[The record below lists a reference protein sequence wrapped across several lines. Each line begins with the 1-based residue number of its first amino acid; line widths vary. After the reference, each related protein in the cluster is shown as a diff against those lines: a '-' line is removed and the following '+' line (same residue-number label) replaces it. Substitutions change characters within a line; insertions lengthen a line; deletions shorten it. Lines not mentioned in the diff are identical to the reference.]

1 MDLQVQE
8 PVFLIEVEK
17 IKPNPFQ
24 PRKIFDEGMLGELAS
39 SIREFGV
46 LQPIVVTKIEKD
58 TELGTAIEYQLI
70 AGERR
75 LMASKLVGLERI
87 PAVVKKGIQDKERL
101 ELAIIEN
108 IQRAELNPIETARAY
123 SRLQD
128 NFNLTQREIAT
139 RMGKSREVVANSIRL
154 LSLPQNVQDS
164 LSAGSISESQARLL
178 LSISDIPKQQ
188 MLFEDI
194 IKNNLSVRDLKNRIK
209 KIKDESSL
217 FAGNVALAEAPMML
231 HPKDPQMVVM
241 EKELEQFLGTKV
253 EVVKTGDMGR
263 ITINFYSPEEL
274 SGIIKKLLEHEK
286 NMLVSNPA
294 PFNPD
299 FMV

>member
-1 MDLQVQE
+1 MIMELQIQE

-46 LQPIVVTKIEKD
+46 LQPIVVTKLEKETD
-58 TELGTAIEYQLI
+58 LGTAIEYQLI

-87 PAVVKKGIQDKERL
+87 PAIVKKGIQDKERL

-139 RMGKSREVVANSIRL
+139 RMGKSREVVANSVRL

-178 LSISDIPKQQ
+178 LSISDMSKQQ

-231 HPKDPQMVVM
+231 HSKDPQMVVM

-286 NMLVSNPA
+286 SMLVN
-294 PFNPD
+294 
-299 FMV
+299 